1 MNCKQIVAC
10 VLALGVTTV
19 SNAAQAPAP
28 TPDFVFTVPLNLQN
42 LPGEVHTVVVWCEAL
57 NATYGRPGEFSD
69 PRDTKVAQ
77 DESLLQFRAGPRI
90 IASTGAISIRVNGGL
105 DAQALAMR
113 PTAKPLAAW
122 SVDSILMTT
131 APNMADALSR
141 NSSSVK
147 PVTINANKVFSPD
160 ELANLM
166 RGRTHSITPKAGA
179 SSSNVDAVALIANT
193 AGATDPALGTAFACH
208 MGFKATAMVDGKP
221 TDFDIFAG
229 PGSYEGMPD
238 ENAKDP
244 KFIKSMGRLPNPYKV
259 LHVYGNFPAK
269 AGKPAAK

>member
-28 TPDFVFTVPLNLQN
+28 TPDFVFKVPLNLQN

-57 NATYGRPGEFSD
+57 NATYGRQGEFSD
-69 PRDTKVAQ
+69 RRDTKVPQ
-77 DESLLQFRAGPRI
+77 DESLLQFRTGPRI
-90 IASTGAISIRVNGGL
+90 IASTGAISIKVNGGL

-122 SVDSILMTT
+122 SVDRIDLKYDIDSRSPSPGMAESI
-131 APNMADALSR
+131 NGNR
-141 NSSSVK
+141 V
-147 PVTINANKVFSPD
+147 ISPGD
-160 ELANLM
+160 LGDLM
-166 RGRTHSITPKAGA
+166 RGSMQYSIVPKTNGLA
-179 SSSNVDAVALIANT
+179 SPNVAVALIANT

-244 KFIKSMGRLPNPYKV
+244 KFINSMGRLPNPYKV

-269 AGKPAAK
+269 AGKPAVK

>member
-57 NATYGRPGEFSD
+57 NATYGRSGEPYD
-69 PRDTKVAQ
+69 WRVQ

-90 IASTGAISIRVNGGL
+90 IASTGAISIKVNGGL
-105 DAQALAMR
+105 DAEALARR
-113 PTAKPLAAW
+113 PTAKPPAAW
-122 SVDSILMTT
+122 SVGSILMIT
-131 APNMADALSR
+131 APNMTEALSR
-141 NSSSVK
+141 SPSSVK
-147 PVTINANKVFSPD
+147 PVTIDGNKVFSPD

-166 RGRTHSITPKAGA
+166 RGRTHSITPKVGA

-244 KFIKSMGRLPNPYKV
+244 KFINSMGRLPNPYKV

>member
-57 NATYGRPGEFSD
+57 NATYGRSGEFSD
-69 PRDTKVAQ
+69 PRDTQVAQ

-122 SVDSILMTT
+122 SVDRIRFDMMDINSRISATSVSIHLNRVFPPNQLADLMSGSMQYSIVPKTNGL
-131 APNMADALSR
+131 ASPN
-141 NSSSVK
+141 V
-147 PVTINANKVFSPD
+147 
-160 ELANLM
+160 
-166 RGRTHSITPKAGA
+166 
-179 SSSNVDAVALIANT
+179 AVALIANT

-244 KFIKSMGRLPNPYKV
+244 KSINSRGILYNPYKA
-259 LHVYGNFPAK
+259 LHVYGNFPVK
-269 AGKPAAK
+269 AGKPAGK

>member
-113 PTAKPLAAW
+113 PTTKPLAAW
-122 SVDSILMTT
+122 SVDRIDMMDI
-131 APNMADALSR
+131 NSR
-141 NSSSVK
+141 SSGK
-147 PVTINANKVFSPD
+147 PVSINANKVFSPD

-166 RGRTHSITPKAGA
+166 RGGTQYSIAPKAGSA
-179 SSSNVDAVALIANT
+179 SSNVAAVALIANT

-208 MGFKATAMVDGKP
+208 MGFKAAAMVDGKP

-244 KFIKSMGRLPNPYKV
+244 KFINSMGRLPNPYKV

-269 AGKPAAK
+269 AGKPAGQ

>member
-1 MNCKQIVAC
+1 MSCTQIVAC

-57 NATYGRPGEFSD
+57 NATYGRPGEPSGG
-69 PRDTKVAQ
+69 REQ

-90 IASTGAISIRVNGGL
+90 IASTGAISIKVNGGL

-113 PTAKPLAAW
+113 PTAKPPAAW
-122 SVDSILMTT
+122 SVDRILMIT
-131 APNMADALSR
+131 APSMSMKDALSR
-141 NSSSVK
+141 NQSPGK
-147 PVTINANKVFSPD
+147 PVTINGNKVFSPD

-166 RGRTHSITPKAGA
+166 RGGTQYSIAPKAGSA
-179 SSSNVDAVALIANT
+179 SSNVAAVALIANT

-208 MGFKATAMVDGKP
+208 MGFKAAAMVDGKP

-244 KFIKSMGRLPNPYKV
+244 KFINSMGRLPNPYKV

>member
-57 NATYGRPGEFSD
+57 NATYGRSGEPYD
-69 PRDTKVAQ
+69 WRVQ

-90 IASTGAISIRVNGGL
+90 IASTGAISIKVNGGL

-122 SVDSILMTT
+122 SVDRILIDTMDI
-131 APNMADALSR
+131 NLR
-141 NSSSVK
+141 SSGT
-147 PVTINANKVFSPD
+147 PVQIHGDKVFSPL
-160 ELANLM
+160 ELAHLM
-166 RGRTHSITPKAGA
+166 SGSMQYSIVPKTNGLA
-179 SSSNVDAVALIANT
+179 SPNVAVALIANT

-244 KFIKSMGRLPNPYKV
+244 KFINSMGRLPNPYKV

-269 AGKPAAK
+269 AGKPAGQ